1 MEGVEWIWD
10 NGVIK
15 ARKIEEWKHD
25 ILRAK
30 THKLQETKL
39 NIFKSFLENL

>member
-15 ARKIEEWKHD
+15 ARKIEEWKHE
-25 ILRAK
+25 LSRAK
-30 THKLQETKL
+30 TQQLQKTKL
-39 NIFKSFLENL
+39 KVFRSFLENL